1 MVTNPLDDLLAE
13 IDRVG
18 DPETL
23 TWLEA
28 EVERWGEWA
37 AGMRARGHQLD
48 SDWIDQIAHAVEA
61 RRAEI
66 GERGGPCGI

>member
-1 MVTNPLDDLLAE
+1 MVSTPNPLDDLIAE
-13 IDRVG
+13 IGRVS

-23 TWLEA
+23 TWLEG

-37 AGMRARGHQLD
+37 AIMRDRGHRLD
-48 SDWIDQIAHAVEA
+48 SDWIDQIAHAVHA

-66 GERGGPCGI
+66 GGGR

>member
-1 MVTNPLDDLLAE
+1 MVSNPLADLLAE
-13 IDRVG
+13 VGRVS

-23 TWLEA
+23 TWLEG

-48 SDWIDQIAHAVEA
+48 SDWIDRIARGVDA

-66 GERGGPCGI
+66 RERGGPCGT

>member
-1 MVTNPLDDLLAE
+1 MVSKPLDDLIAE
-13 IDRVG
+13 IGRVS

-23 TWLEA
+23 TWLEG

-37 AGMRARGHQLD
+37 ASARGLD
-48 SDWIDQIAHAVEA
+48 CGWIDQIAHAVSA

-66 GERGGPCGI
+66 RGAS